1 MATHTKVAK
10 SVMAGAIRTSSVRPS
25 VRLPVACAMPLHIK
39 SMTKEFGS
47 KRVQAHR
54 AAARGMSTVT
64 YAGHGDGLKID
75 LTGMLI

>member
-25 VRLPVACAMPLHIK
+25 VRLPVTCAIPLHTN
-39 SMTKEFGS
+39 SMANAFGS

-54 AAARGMSTVT
+54 AARGMSTVT

-75 LTGMLI
+75 LTGTLI

>member
-10 SVMAGAIRTSSVRPS
+10 SVMAGAIRTSSVCPS
-25 VRLPVACAMPLHIK
+25 VRLPVACTMPLHINYV
-39 SMTKEFGS
+39 TKEFGS
-47 KRVQAHR
+47 KRIQAHR
-54 AAARGMSTVT
+54 AARGMSTVT